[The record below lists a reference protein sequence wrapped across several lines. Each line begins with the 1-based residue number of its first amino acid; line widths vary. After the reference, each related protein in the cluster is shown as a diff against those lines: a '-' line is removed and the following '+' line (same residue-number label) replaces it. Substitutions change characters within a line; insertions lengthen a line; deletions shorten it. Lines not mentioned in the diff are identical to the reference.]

1 MRVCMHTNTD
11 AYIDTGVCMDGYKH
25 TKLLRKKEGSSVSEV
40 LTMEIGGSESHTPL
54 RHTHT

>member
-54 RHTHT
+54 